1 MNANPFTASH
11 RSELVAMVAIIVA
24 VALSVLAA
32 PAASEGLP
40 VIDFISPGG
49 VVSDQYVLNVTVIGD
64 LAPGQV
70 YYGIDTGDP
79 DVQMTGTALYHYEAV
94 LDTSGLSE
102 GDHMVTVQAINT
114 TGANVTKQQTIKVD
128 HTRPVVEITSSVPEY
143 VIGEYTVTATVVDD
157 NVDPSG
163 VRLVFDGNM
172 SLSWAMEDK
181 GDHFEYVID
190 TGTEREC
197 GPHAL
202 TVYVIDLGGNGVW
215 SENVDVKVDNC
226 APMVMFTSY
235 GGHVTGI
242 YQLSI
247 NVTDPYMDEDK
258 VWAVFDGDILN
269 KTVLDHEG
277 DGVYTY
283 SFDTT
288 NMNDGD
294 AEITI
299 MATDLVGFTAEAGPL
314 LLEVDNNPPV
324 SKITTEGGNV
334 SGVITI
340 EATVT
345 DAYLNMA
352 AVYLVINGDDDN
364 STMMDPVDGKG
375 RYQLVW
381 DTRGM
386 MDGSWELRIW
396 AEDMWGM
403 YSRSP
408 AVYFDVDNYAPVI
421 TFVSGAGTKWG
432 NYQIRANVTDP
443 NLNNSCVKVKVGNG
457 ELVFMTYRAEY
468 FYYNIDT
475 IDYPNG
481 PLNIMVMACDY
492 KENMNDGEMM
502 MITVE
507 NRADLE
513 IVSVEWVST
522 EVETG
527 KKARVKVGVRN
538 NGYTTVKDYT
548 VVLVSGSQ
556 TLASAQESTG
566 ILPCKIHSYTLAW
579 RTEGTGDKIV
589 RVDVDP
595 GNTVTESDETNN
607 HWDQQTLSIS
617 EGDSSVPGMGA
628 ALAVVATT
636 LATFWSLKRKDRAGT

>member
-1 MNANPFTASH
+1 MNTNPFTASH
-11 RSELVAMVAIIVA
+11 RPDLVAMAAIIVA

-94 LDTSGLSE
+94 IDTSGLSE
-102 GDHMVTVQAINT
+102 GDHIVTVQAVNS

-128 HTRPVVEITSSVPEY
+128 HTDPVVEITSSVPAY

-190 TGTEREC
+190 TETELEC
-197 GPHAL
+197 GPHAM

-226 APMVMFTSY
+226 APTVMFTSY

-258 VWAVFDGDILN
+258 VWAVFDGDVLN

-288 NMNDGD
+288 NMIDGD

-299 MATDLVGFTAEAGPL
+299 LATDLVGFTREAGPL

-324 SKITTEGGNV
+324 SQITTEGGNI
-334 SGVITI
+334 SGFITI

-345 DAYLNMA
+345 DAYLNMT

-381 DTRGM
+381 DTRAM
-386 MDGSWELRIW
+386 MDGSWELRVW

-421 TFVSGAGTKWG
+421 TFVSDAGTKWG

-443 NLNNSCVKVKVGNG
+443 NLNNSDVKVKVGDG
-457 ELVFMTYRAEY
+457 ELVVMNYREEY
-468 FYYNIDT
+468 FYYNFDT
-475 IDYPNG
+475 VDYPNG
-481 PLNIMVMACDY
+481 PLNIMVIASDY
-492 KENMNDGEMM
+492 KGNANDGEMM

-522 EVETG
+522 EVEAG
-527 KKARVKVGVRN
+527 KKAKVRVGVRN
-538 NGYTTVKDYT
+538 NGYITVKDYT
-548 VVLVSGSQ
+548 VVLVSGSE
-556 TLASAQESTG
+556 TLASVQESTG
-566 ILPCKIHSYTLAW
+566 ILPGKVHSYTLEW
-579 RTEGTGDKIV
+579 KTEGAGDKIV

-607 HWDQQTLSIS
+607 HWDQQTISIS

-628 ALAVVATT
+628 ALAVMATALVAMA
-636 LATFWSLKRKDRAGT
+636 LLDRRRQ

>member
-1 MNANPFTASH
+1 
-11 RSELVAMVAIIVA
+11 
-24 VALSVLAA
+24 
-32 PAASEGLP
+32 
-40 VIDFISPGG
+40 
-49 VVSDQYVLNVTVIGD
+49 
-64 LAPGQV
+64 
-70 YYGIDTGDP
+70 
-79 DVQMTGTALYHYEAV
+79 
-94 LDTSGLSE
+94 
-102 GDHMVTVQAINT
+102 
-114 TGANVTKQQTIKVD
+114 
-128 HTRPVVEITSSVPEY
+128 
-143 VIGEYTVTATVVDD
+143 
-157 NVDPSG
+157 
-163 VRLVFDGNM
+163 
-172 SLSWAMEDK
+172 
-181 GDHFEYVID
+181 HFEYVID
-190 TGTEREC
+190 TGTELEC

-202 TVYVIDLGGNGVW
+202 TVYVIDMGGNGVW

-269 KTVLDHEG
+269 KTVLDLEG

-314 LLEVDNNPPV
+314 LLEVDNNPPG
-324 SKITTEGGNV
+324 SQITTEGGNV

-381 DTRGM
+381 DTRDM

-421 TFVSGAGTKWG
+421 TFVSDGGTKWG

-492 KENMNDGEMM
+492 KENMNDGEIM

-522 EVETG
+522 EV
-527 KKARVKVGVRN
+527 
-538 NGYTTVKDYT
+538 
-548 VVLVSGSQ
+548 
-556 TLASAQESTG
+556 
-566 ILPCKIHSYTLAW
+566 
-579 RTEGTGDKIV
+579 
-589 RVDVDP
+589 
-595 GNTVTESDETNN
+595 
-607 HWDQQTLSIS
+607 
-617 EGDSSVPGMGA
+617 
-628 ALAVVATT
+628 
-636 LATFWSLKRKDRAGT
+636 